1 MFYLRSRGIAEEA
14 AQQMIIHAFA
24 AELTETLDDDI
35 LRQAVLARISQ
46 RFPGVH
52 S

>member
-1 MFYLRSRGIAEEA
+1 YLRSRGIAEEA

-24 AELTETLDDDI
+24 AELTEALDDET
-35 LRQAVLARISQ
+35 LRQAVLQRIAA
-46 RFPGVH
+46 RFPGDA